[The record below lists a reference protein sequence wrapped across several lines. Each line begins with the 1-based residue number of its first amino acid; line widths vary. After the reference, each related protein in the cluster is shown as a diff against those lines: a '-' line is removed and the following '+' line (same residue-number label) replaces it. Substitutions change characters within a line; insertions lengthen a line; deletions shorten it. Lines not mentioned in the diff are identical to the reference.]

1 MQDNQSTLPAG
12 AALPFQHRGHGFFL
26 KALLRSRFGFLS
38 GSSRAVAR
46 SQQIGFRT
54 LDLALLALLFA
65 TTLVGSGC
73 RTTAIRHVSDP
84 APAIARLQAGGSLQA
99 EVDDLVRPLVAR
111 GEVYGMV
118 VGVVT
123 PDGATHTFPY
133 GQTGHPGDSQP
144 PGADALFEIGSVSK
158 VFVAALLA
166 RLVEEGQ
173 LRYDDTVRSILPTDV
188 LVSAD
193 VGQVTLY
200 ELITHT
206 SGLPREPFTLTQLSF
221 FISYLVTGHN
231 LYAYLNKP
239 YLYAYL
245 RHCHLKPKE
254 QRKFFYSNLGIGL
267 LGHLIEVK
275 TGRRV
280 TDLIV
285 EKICAPLNM
294 RDSVFALDAPQQ
306 ERLTVGH
313 TGNQAC
319 WKPANS
325 PVAPWDMGEIMRS
338 PVGMYSTANDLL
350 IFAKA
355 NLGMLHHPLE
365 LILGSTQRAQVETP
379 RGAEALGWII
389 NRFNNGRVTLTFK
402 DGMVAGYCSYIGLNR
417 DARVAVVVL
426 RNKFNW
432 DDRVGHNLLLR
443 LSGTYASSQMNTA
456 GNRKR

>member
-1 MQDNQSTLPAG
+1 
-12 AALPFQHRGHGFFL
+12 
-26 KALLRSRFGFLS
+26 
-38 GSSRAVAR
+38 
-46 SQQIGFRT
+46 
-54 LDLALLALLFA
+54 LLATA
-65 TTLVGSGC
+65 LVGSGC

-99 EVDDLVRPLVAR
+99 EVDGLVRPLVAS

-123 PDGATHTFPY
+123 PDGATHTFCY
-133 GQTGHPGDSQP
+133 GRTGQPGDSQP
-144 PGADALFEIGSVSK
+144 PGADALFELGSVSK

-173 LRYDDTVRSILPTDV
+173 LHYNDTVRSILPTNV
-188 LVSAD
+188 VVSAD

-206 SGLPREPFTLTQLSF
+206 SGLPREPFTLTQLSS
-221 FISYLVTGHN
+221 FINYLVTGHN

-267 LGHLIEVK
+267 LGHLIEEK
-275 TGRRV
+275 TGRRI
-280 TDLIV
+280 TDLIF
-285 EKICAPLNM
+285 EKVCTPLDM
-294 RDSVFALDAPQQ
+294 RDSVFAPDNAQQ

-325 PVAPWDMGEIMRS
+325 PLAPWDMGEIMRPS
-338 PVGMYSTANDLL
+338 VGMYSTANDLL

-355 NLGMLHHPLE
+355 NLGMLHDPLE
-365 LILGSTQRAQVETP
+365 PLLASTQQAQFETP

-389 NRFNNGRVTLTFK
+389 NRFNDGRVTLTFK
-402 DGMVAGYCSYIGLNR
+402 DGMVSGYCSYIGLNR

-426 RNKFNW
+426 NNKFNW

-443 LSGTYASSQMNTA
+443 LSGAYGPGGIKSAQCKP
-456 GNRKR
+456 R

>member
-1 MQDNQSTLPAG
+1 MQSNGLIICRISRFALAVLLLATVVLG
-12 AALPFQHRGHGFFL
+12 AA
-26 KALLRSRFGFLS
+26 
-38 GSSRAVAR
+38 
-46 SQQIGFRT
+46 
-54 LDLALLALLFA
+54 
-65 TTLVGSGC
+65 C
-73 RTTAIRHVSDP
+73 RTAATRQVSDP
-84 APAIARLQAGGSLQA
+84 GPAIARLQAGGSLQA
-99 EVDDLVRPLVAR
+99 EVDDLVKPLVAS
-111 GEVYGMV
+111 GEIYGMI

-123 PDGATHTFPY
+123 PDGATRTFRY
-133 GQTGHPGDSQP
+133 GRTGRLGDLQP

-173 LRYDDTVRSILPTDV
+173 LRYDDTVRSLLPTNV

-206 SGLPREPFTLTQLSF
+206 SGLPREPFTLTQFRSF
-221 FISYLVTGHN
+221 LGYLVTGHN
-231 LYAYLNKP
+231 LYAYLDKS

-280 TDLIV
+280 TDSIV
-285 EKICAPLNM
+285 ETICRPLNM
-294 RDSVFALDAPQQ
+294 RDSVFALDAAQQ

-325 PVAPWDMGEIMRS
+325 PTAPWDMGEIMQ
-338 PVGMYSTANDLL
+338 PAVGMYSTANDLL

-365 LILGSTQRAQVETP
+365 PLLASTQQARVETP

-389 NRFNNGRVTLTFK
+389 NRFNDGRVTLTFK
-402 DGMVAGYCSYIGLNR
+402 DGMVSGYRGYIGLNR

-426 RNKFNW
+426 SNKFNW

-443 LSGTYASSQMNTA
+443 LSGACASSQMNTA
-456 GNRKR
+456 GNGKR